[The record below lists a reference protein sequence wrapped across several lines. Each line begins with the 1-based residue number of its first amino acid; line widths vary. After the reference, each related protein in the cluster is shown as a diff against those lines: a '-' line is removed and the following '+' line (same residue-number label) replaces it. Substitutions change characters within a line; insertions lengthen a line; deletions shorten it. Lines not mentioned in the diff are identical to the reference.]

1 MTALHGWLVQVPGNI
16 TDMSKYTNRALVMI
30 EDLST
35 INTDSKGEVRKVRG
49 GTANAR
55 PPWETP

>member
-1 MTALHGWLVQVPGNI
+1 MVQVPGNI

-35 INTDSKGEVRKVRG
+35 INTDSKGEVLTVRD